1 MPHNPKGR
9 GKVRFQVMGKEVL
22 MLGNMSLAGAS
33 DIERHKS
40 NTLTGS
46 WLGIPDENLLL
57 GVRHLLLTMYPEG
70 AMLDRGIHLLGLIKC
85 SRFIQRP
92 AGDRF
97 FFPCLRRA
105 SQLSLRYSDSADPSK
120 VGQPQTP
127 PSAIRSL
134 CSVFCGLDATPTLKQ
149 NWAVLSTRAVPYVST
164 VSLNDASAAPAPP
177 PPCCHFCSSVWVCS
191 PHSISLETF

>member
-1 MPHNPKGR
+1 
-9 GKVRFQVMGKEVL
+9 MGKEVL

-46 WLGIPDENLLL
+46 WLGIPNENLLL

-105 SQLSLRYSDSADPSK
+105 GQLSLRYSDSADPSK
-120 VGQPQTP
+120 RSVSHRHPLLQLEVCVQSFVVWMRPQ
-127 PSAIRSL
+127 R
-134 CSVFCGLDATPTLKQ
+134 
-149 NWAVLSTRAVPYVST
+149 
-164 VSLNDASAAPAPP
+164 
-177 PPCCHFCSSVWVCS
+177 
-191 PHSISLETF
+191 